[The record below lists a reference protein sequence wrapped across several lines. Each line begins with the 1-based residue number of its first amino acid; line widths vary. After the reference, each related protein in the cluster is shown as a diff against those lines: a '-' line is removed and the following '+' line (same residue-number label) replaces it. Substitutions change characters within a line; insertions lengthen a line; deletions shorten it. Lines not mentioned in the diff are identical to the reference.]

1 MCADAERIFNTTSP
15 MPPDF
20 CLPTIWYRA
29 ASSAGYISMS
39 DVVVAPTLG
48 PRALTAVGA
57 VLAAIAIALAAYAAH
72 GAIGEVRVHLQ
83 MAALFAFGHGI
94 ALAAIA
100 PHATRPVARIAL
112 VAMLLGVLMFSGS
125 LVAAHFLGTPTVLA
139 PYGGSLMI
147 VAWLVFA
154 VDALRR

>member
-1 MCADAERIFNTTSP
+1 MRADAERIFNITRP
-15 MPPDF
+15 MPPAF
-20 CLPTIWYRA
+20 CMGTICYRA

-48 PRALTAVGA
+48 SRALTAVGA

-94 ALAAIA
+94 ALAALA
-100 PHATRPVARIAL
+100 PHATRPLARLAL
-112 VAMLLGVLMFSGS
+112 AAMLLGVLMFSGS
-125 LVAAHFLGTPTVLA
+125 LTAAHFLGTPTMLA
-139 PYGGSLMI
+139 PFGGSLMI

-154 VDALRR
+154 ADALRR